1 MPFGWMVSQG
11 MEKLL
16 PAGGN
21 YASSL
26 ELFKD
31 PKALLRAITG
41 EPANQADPN
50 DHGSGLNSIFCNPTM
65 IEGSGMNTFGRCIA
79 NVLSILS
86 TYKN

>member
-16 PAGGN
+16 PAGGH

-31 PKALLRAITG
+31 PKALLRAVTG
-41 EPANQADPN
+41 EAPKPGDVN

-65 IEGSGMNTFGRCIA
+65 LEGNG
-79 NVLSILS
+79 
-86 TYKN
+86 